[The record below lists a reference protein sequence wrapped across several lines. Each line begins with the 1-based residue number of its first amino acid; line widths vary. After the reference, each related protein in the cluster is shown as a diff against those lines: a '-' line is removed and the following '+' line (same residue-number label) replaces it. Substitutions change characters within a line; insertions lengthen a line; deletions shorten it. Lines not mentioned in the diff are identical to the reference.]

1 MKFYID
7 SILLWPKKANLK
19 YRRVKFEPDK
29 INIITGASRTGKS
42 AIIPIID
49 YCLGSGKCT
58 IPVDTIRNACA
69 WFGVLF
75 NLENEQ
81 LLLCRREPGN
91 QMATGDMFILRNKEI
106 VIPESIETNTT
117 LIEVKNVLNELFSM
131 SFLDLDPATNNFSSH
146 PSYRDFMAFLFQ
158 PQNIVANA
166 DVLFYKADT
175 TEHRQ
180 KLINIF
186 PYALGAVT
194 PKVLAARQEMDKL
207 KKQRDR
213 LLRDIKT
220 IKDVS
225 EGWKQEVASWLAQA
239 RDMGLTPA
247 HFNECSSFDDQVQQ
261 LEAIVE
267 KAETDTQLVASNI
280 RDSSA
285 ELVEL
290 RKEEQDI
297 ASQLFALQKRHTEML
312 QLRNSMGQYEES
324 LQVQLQRLE
333 ISTWLKTLSGPDG
346 ICPFCNSSHSGVTE
360 ELDVLCK
367 AIEEIEQ
374 SAGNMQIVPAA
385 FERELQVVETEIG
398 YCTEKLNAIRNR
410 IREESRRYTT
420 TSNKKYTLAG
430 IAHFLGR
437 MEASIQTFQRVGK
450 NSDLENQLSDLEDR
464 IRNLESIVHESEIRR
479 KIDAATKYINQE
491 IVEIIKN
498 LDAEHP
504 DNPVEFI
511 IKDLTLK
518 VKNASGRDDYLWVIG
533 SASNW
538 LAYHIATILAFQ
550 QFFQTRG
557 SVAVPNFVIF
567 DQPSQV
573 YFPQRSRNSTLSEE
587 DVQIADE
594 DKQAVQKIFIAMD
607 KFLHDTQKDVQI
619 IVTEH
624 ADEDIWGD
632 VSSSHLVERW
642 RGSND
647 KLIPA
652 EWITQG

>member
-7 SILLWPKKANLK
+7 SILLWPKKTNLT

-29 INIITGASRTGKS
+29 INIITGTSRTGKS

-49 YCLGSGKCT
+49 YCLGSAKCT

-75 NLENEQ
+75 SLEEEQ

-91 QMATGDMFILRNKEI
+91 QMATGDMFILKNKEI
-106 VIPESIETNTT
+106 IIPETIATNTT
-117 LIEVKNVLNELFSM
+117 CTEVKNILNELFSM
-131 SFLDLDPATNNFSSH
+131 SFLDLDPTSNNFSSH

-194 PKVLAARQEMDKL
+194 SKVLAARQELDKL

-225 EGWKQEVASWLAQA
+225 EGWKQEVAGWLAQA
-239 RDMGLTPA
+239 KDMGLTTV
-247 HFNECSSFDDQVQQ
+247 HFNEGLSFDDQVQQ
-261 LEAIVE
+261 LESIVE
-267 KAETDTQLVASNI
+267 RAETDTQLIASNI
-280 RDSSA
+280 KDLSA

-290 RKEEQDI
+290 RKEEQHI
-297 ASQLFALQKRHTEML
+297 ASQLFDLQKRHTEML
-312 QLRNSMGQYEES
+312 QLRQSVGQYEES

-333 ISTWLKTLSGPDG
+333 ISTWLKTLAGTDG

-360 ELDVLCK
+360 ELDVLCQ
-367 AIEEIEQ
+367 AIKEIEQ
-374 SAGNMQIVPAA
+374 SAGNMQNIPAA

-398 YCTEKLNAIRNR
+398 YYTEKLNAIRKR
-410 IREESRRYTT
+410 IREESGRNTII
-420 TSNKKYTLAG
+420 SNKKYTLAG
-430 IAHFLGR
+430 MSYFLGKV
-437 MEASIQTFQRVGK
+437 EASVQTFQRIGK
-450 NSDLENQLSDLEDR
+450 NSDLENQLNDLEHR
-464 IRNLESIVHESEIRR
+464 IHDLEGIVHESEIRK
-479 KIDAATKYINQE
+479 KIDAATKYINQK

-498 LDAEHP
+498 LDIEYP
-504 DNPVEFI
+504 DNPVEFV

-518 VKNASGRDDYLWVIG
+518 VKNASGRDDYLWEIG

-557 SVAVPNFVIF
+557 SVVIPNFVIF

-573 YFPQRSRNSTLSEE
+573 YFPQNSRNSTLSEE
-587 DVQIADE
+587 NAQIADE
-594 DKQAVQKIFIAMD
+594 DKRAVQKIFIAMD
-607 KFLHDTQKDVQI
+607 KFLHDTQKNVQI

-632 VSSSHLVERW
+632 VHSSHLVERW
-642 RGSND
+642 RGNND
-647 KLIPA
+647 KLIPV
-652 EWITQG
+652 EWIT

>member
-7 SILLWPKKANLK
+7 SVLLWPKKTYLT

-49 YCLGSGKCT
+49 YCLGSGKCS
-58 IPVDTIRNACA
+58 IPVDTIRNACE

-75 NLENEQ
+75 SLEGEQ

-106 VIPESIETNTT
+106 SIPETIEANTT
-117 LIEVKNVLNELFSM
+117 LAEVKNVLNELFSM
-131 SFLDLDPATNNFSSH
+131 SFLDLDPTSNNFSSH

-194 PKVLAARQEMDKL
+194 PKVLAARQELDKL

-225 EGWKQEVASWLAQA
+225 EGWKQEVAGWLAQA
-239 RDMGLTPA
+239 KDMGLTTA
-247 HFNECSSFDDQVQQ
+247 HFNECLSFDDQVQQ
-261 LEAIVE
+261 LESIVE
-267 KAETDTQLVASNI
+267 KAGTETQLVASNI
-280 RDSSA
+280 KDSSA

-324 LQVQLQRLE
+324 LQIQLQRLE
-333 ISTWLKTLSGPDG
+333 ISAWLKTLSGPDG
-346 ICPFCNSSHSGVTE
+346 ICPFCNSAHAGVTE
-360 ELDVLCK
+360 ELNVLCQ

-374 SAGNMQIVPAA
+374 SAGNMQNIPAA

-410 IREESRRYTT
+410 IREESGRDTIRA
-420 TSNKKYTLAG
+420 NKKYTLAG

-437 MEASIQTFQRVGK
+437 LEASVQTFQRVGK
-450 NSDLENQLSDLEDR
+450 NSDLENQLSNLEDR
-464 IRNLESIVHESEIRR
+464 IHNLESIVHESEIRR
-479 KIDAATKYINQE
+479 KIDAATKYINQK

-498 LDAEHP
+498 LDVEHP

-518 VKNASGRDDYLWVIG
+518 IKNANGRDDYLWEIG

-550 QFFQTRG
+550 QFFQIRG
-557 SVAVPNFVIF
+557 SVSIPNFVIF

-573 YFPQRSRNSTLSEE
+573 YFPQRSRNNALSEE
-587 DVQIADE
+587 KVQITDE

-607 KFLHDTQKDVQI
+607 KFLHNTKKAVQI

-632 VSSSHLVERW
+632 VPAAYLVERW
-642 RGSND
+642 RGNND